1 MGAIMWCPALA
12 TMITLKIK
20 GRQLSELPWGWS
32 NGKIMRWSYF
42 IPAGYGLITYLL
54 IWSFGFGTIAETEAI
69 TEWGKELGLFGI
81 GDLSPLAITSIG
93 IFLLGTVEVLR
104 ASASTLGE
112 EIGWRGFLVFELRKV
127 LSFPGVALFSGL
139 VWASWHWP
147 LLVYYS
153 NNVLLEFL
161 TFFVVILS
169 MSFIMTYYTFKSQSL
184 WPAVLFHAVSN
195 VYIQKILPPLTENV
209 EGKEHWLGENGIMFA
224 LVTCVIGW
232 YYWRKAIREKL

>member
-1 MGAIMWCPALA
+1 MWCPALA
-12 TMITLKIK
+12 TMITLNIK

-42 IPAGYGLITYLL
+42 IPAGYGLTTYLL
-54 IWSFGFGTIAETEAI
+54 IWSFGFGTITETEAI